1 MTDLSCKISFRS
13 FFSLLSRL
21 WFPAEA
27 KIATEQFGRQNKTE
41 TRKNFFWKHF
51 FWHFQLL
58 RREWQQKQQLMG
70 FERRSEY
77 VWAVAGWMFSDVFV
91 PCLRCGESVPCW
103 GEEEAAKMRNF
114 FLFSCVSLL
123 LIHVRCCLRK
133 ARLQSF
139 RKTAKLSTI
148 FRNILQAYQWM
159 SLHILMYKNILGYLG
174 IPVQNK
180 NSKKKISR

>member
-77 VWAVAGWMFSDVFV
+77 VWEVMDV
-91 PCLRCGESVPCW
+91 LRCFRSVSALRRVC
-103 GEEEAAKMRNF
+103 ALLRRRRSSKNAK
-114 FLFSCVSLL
+114 FLSLF
-123 LIHVRCCLRK
+123 VRLFIACSRAMLFGK
-133 ARLQSF
+133 SSVW
-139 RKTAKLSTI
+139 KLSACVKVVYMI
-148 FRNILQAYQWM
+148 SR
-159 SLHILMYKNILGYLG
+159 
-174 IPVQNK
+174 K
-180 NSKKKISR
+180 NSCLNY